1 MRNVKKSID
10 DYKKIFESKGVG
22 SFNYT
27 DFVQL
32 DQMSGG
38 DKWDI
43 MFNAVMFGFMVGYR
57 RAKTEAKEKKANVR

>member
-10 DYKKIFESKGVG
+10 DYKKNFEPKGIG
-22 SFNYT
+22 GFNYS
-27 DFVQL
+27 DFIQL
-32 DQMSGG
+32 DQISS

-57 RAKTEAKEKKANVR
+57 RAKTEAKEKNANVR